1 MTTIILAA
9 AAAGCL
15 VLYLVRRKSRLN
27 ASDE

>member
-1 MTTIILAA
+1 MTIIFAA

-15 VLYLVRRKSRLN
+15 VLYLVRRRSRLN